1 MIFYPMVI
9 STVAVLATLVYAS
22 YLDIGERRVPFRTW
36 YPMLVV
42 GVSASIVF
50 FYQQTENIS
59 LIVGYLALIASFLY
73 ADYLDN
79 HEPGT
84 RSGFRTWLSSWPCPQ
99 YPGLSSLPFQRENS
113 LKPSSYHGT

>member
-9 STVAVLATLVYAS
+9 SAVAVLATLIYAS
-22 YLDIGERRVPFRTW
+22 YLDIGDRRVPFRTW

-42 GVSASIVF
+42 GISATIVF

-59 LIVGYLALIASFLY
+59 LIVGYLTLIASFLY

-84 RSGFRTWLSSWPCPQ
+84 PFRIPL
-99 YPGLSSLPFQRENS
+99 PG
-113 LKPSSYHGT
+113 